1 MHDTNRLS
9 LRDCSSEVAAFNIIR
24 RERRGHNRRR
34 LEKDM
39 QAVRTALVNEL
50 LTNRS
55 YSLRVLQ
62 LRKLP

>member
-24 RERRGHNRRR
+24 RERRGHNRR

>member
-1 MHDTNRLS
+1 MHDTNQLS
-9 LRDCSSEVAAFNIIR
+9 PRDCSSEVAAFNIVR

-39 QAVRTALVNEL
+39 QAVRKALVDESPS
-50 LTNRS
+50 NRS
-55 YSLRVLQ
+55 YSSRVLQ